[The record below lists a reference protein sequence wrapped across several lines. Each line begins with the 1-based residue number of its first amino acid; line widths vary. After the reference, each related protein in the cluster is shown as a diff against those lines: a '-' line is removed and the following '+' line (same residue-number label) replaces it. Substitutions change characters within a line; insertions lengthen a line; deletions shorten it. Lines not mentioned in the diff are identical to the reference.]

1 MNTQSISALQAQ
13 VWYKDLFADVS
24 TILFMDKFMGE
35 GQNNPIQ
42 VITDLTKAPGDTVVV
57 PLTTKLSGAGIA
69 GDGELEGN
77 EDEILSYSFSPKLNQ
92 LRNAVRLL
100 GRMDEKKVAYNM
112 RSDAKEKLKLWWA
125 ERIDKEILAKISG
138 DTGNNILSDSAFAN
152 TPTAPTYSSTV
163 ANNRQI
169 FAGGVTAEGSLTTAM
184 KFDTKV
190 IDAAKQQALLSQPK
204 VRPIRLE
211 ESAYKGQEVY
221 IILVHPYQAT
231 DLRQDPVWNQEQRD
245 ANLRGETNPLLSG
258 SLGMHN
264 GCIVHQHE
272 SAYLDA
278 DGGSGGASIA
288 RAILLGQQ
296 AGVFIKGRDSEWV
309 EKSFDYGNKWGV
321 SAGYIFGVQKP
332 VFNSRDYGLITIS
345 TAAAAASTA

>member
-1 MNTQSISALQAQ
+1 MNTQSISALQAD
-13 VWYKDLFADVS
+13 VWLKELFADVS

-35 GQNNPIQ
+35 GPNNPIQ
-42 VITDLTKAPGDTVVV
+42 VITDLNKKPGDNVVV
-57 PLTTKLSGAGIA
+57 PLTTKLSGAGVA

-77 EDEILSYSFSPKLNQ
+77 EDEILSYSFNPSINQ

-100 GRMDEKKVAYNM
+100 GRMDEKRVAYNM

-125 ERIDKEILAKISG
+125 ERMDKEILAKITG
-138 DTGNNILSDSAFAN
+138 DTGNNVLADSTFAN
-152 TPTAPTYSSTV
+152 TPTAPTYSGTV
-163 ANNRQI
+163 AANRHI

-190 IDAAKQQALLSQPK
+190 IDAAKQQAMLSQPK

-211 ESAYKGQEVY
+211 DSAYKGQEVY
-221 IILVHPYQAT
+221 VIIVHPYQAT
-231 DLRQDPVWNQEQRD
+231 DLRQDPVWNQAQRD
-245 ANLRGETNPLLSG
+245 ANLRGETNPILSG
-258 SLGMHN
+258 ALGMYN
-264 GCIVHQHE
+264 GCIIHQHE
-272 SAYLDA
+272 STYLDT
-278 DGGSGGASIA
+278 DGGSSSASIA
-288 RAILLGQQ
+288 RAILMGQQ
-296 AGVFIKGRDSEWV
+296 AGVFIKGKDADWV
-309 EKSFDYGNKWGV
+309 EKSFDYGNKWGI